1 MRISLFV
8 TGFVFTATATAAQE
22 ADTATLT
29 TVVVSATK
37 TPTERS
43 SLTQPVTVITGA
55 ELRAQGIARVSDA
68 LRRVPGVAI
77 AQNGS
82 TGSVST
88 LFLRGGESRYTKVL
102 VDGVA
107 VNAPGGFFDFSHL
120 STDNIDRIEVV
131 RGPAGV
137 VHGADAMTGIV
148 QIFTR
153 QGSGPLSASVHARG
167 GSRASREMG
176 VSADGAAGRG
186 RYSIGGGAQRTDGV
200 HSFNNQYYNGTL
212 SGSAG
217 YSPRAGSDVLL
228 TSRYSAAEFHYPTD
242 FTGLPVDSNSYRVQ
256 HRLTVGLDASA
267 RVNNAVSTRIKL
279 GTNEVSDLT
288 EDIGVPFGSTEAIAS
303 SLMSR
308 NKRRSGELGL
318 TIALP
323 LATTLNVGGEYMT
336 ESETSTNGEGPVGG
350 ASAPSSSFS
359 ASRQNQA
366 VYGELLGTIAS
377 RLSYTLAARLDDNS
391 DYDAFITYRAGATAP
406 LGKTSRLRASF
417 STAFNA
423 PAFNQIRPTLYTAAS
438 PDLDPE
444 RGVSWEIGGEQ
455 SLADG
460 VVTLAASYFNQRFK
474 DMIQYVSGG
483 PPDFLGSFDNL
494 TEAESNGYELEARL
508 TPMSEWSGSASYAMA
523 RPRVRRVSSDYAG
536 DLVAGE
542 ALLRRPE
549 HSASAA
555 VAWSRRSIASLSA
568 SATYAGERPD
578 KDFSQFPAP
587 TVKLSPYFRFDVAGS
602 KDVFTSSTH
611 TFGFT
616 ARVENLFDKRYED
629 VLNFAS
635 PRRTILVGARYSGS
649 L

>member
-1 MRISLFV
+1 MKIRLLV
-8 TGFVFTATATAAQE
+8 AGLVFTATTAAAQQP
-22 ADTATLT
+22 DTATLA

-37 TPTERS
+37 TPAERS

-68 LRRVPGVAI
+68 LRTVPGVAI

-102 VDGVA
+102 IDGVA

-120 STDNIDRIEVV
+120 TTDNIDRIEVV

-137 VHGADAMTGIV
+137 VHGADAMSGIV

-153 QGSGPLSASVHARG
+153 QGRGPLSASAHARG
-167 GSRASREMG
+167 GSRGSREVG
-176 VSADGAAGRG
+176 VSADGATGRG

-200 HSFNNQYYNGTL
+200 YSFNNQYYNGTL

-217 YSPRAGSDVLL
+217 YSPKAGSDVLL

-256 HRLTVGLDASA
+256 HRLTVGIDAST
-267 RVNNAVSTRIKL
+267 RVSHAVSTRIKL

-288 EDIGVPFGSTEAIAS
+288 EDIGVPFGSTDALAS

-323 LATTLNVGGEYMT
+323 LAATLNFGSEYMA
-336 ESETSTNGEGPVGG
+336 ESEKSVNEEGPVGG

-359 ASRQNQA
+359 ASRRNRA
-366 VYGELLGTIAS
+366 MYAELLGTVMS
-377 RLSYTLAARLDDNS
+377 RLSYTFAARLDDNS
-391 DYDAFITYRAGATAP
+391 DYEPFITYKAGATAP
-406 LGKTSRLRASF
+406 LGTTTRLHASF

-423 PAFNQIRPTLYTAAS
+423 PAFNQIRPTLYTSAS
-438 PDLDPE
+438 PNLDPE
-444 RGVSWEIGGEQ
+444 SGVSWEIGGEQ
-455 SLADG
+455 SLAAG
-460 VVTLAASYFNQRFK
+460 AVTVAASYFNQSFK

-494 TEAESNGYELEARL
+494 TEAESNGFELEARL
-508 TPMSEWSGSASYAMA
+508 TPMSEWSAWGSYAMA
-523 RPRVRRVSSDYAG
+523 RPRVKRVSSDYSG

-549 HSASAA
+549 HSANAA
-555 VAWSRRSIASLSA
+555 LSWSRKSIASLSA
-568 SATYAGERPD
+568 NVTYSGERSD

-611 TFGFT
+611 TFGLT
-616 ARVENLFDKRYED
+616 VRVENLFDKRYED

-635 PRRTILVGARYSGS
+635 PRRTILLGARYSGS